1 MGTDQPGKSTDS
13 SSLMKAAFLLYIPAS
28 VLSIGGAILY
38 PRRLYFQVFP
48 GSVVDAIESVL
59 AGLVAGAAIIAV
71 GRVIVLY
78 TDAGRRLA
86 ISQGEA
92 LCGVS
97 FFSGQVLAV
106 LAGVAEE
113 LVFRGALW
121 SLFSS
126 FSGPW
131 VALAVTSLL
140 FGAVHGS
147 FRRGYLLWS
156 SMAAV
161 SGIVAGLLLIYSGN
175 LLAPIMMH
183 VLVDAV
189 DIPLMKR
196 MVSVSYGTEARR
208 QP

>member
-1 MGTDQPGKSTDS
+1 MGTDQPGKAIDS

-38 PRRLYFQVFP
+38 PRRLGFQLLP
-48 GSVVDAIESVL
+48 SSAVDAIESVL
-59 AGLVAGAAIIAV
+59 AGLIAGAVIIVVA
-71 GRVIVLY
+71 RVIVLY
-78 TDAGRRLA
+78 TNAGRRLA

-92 LCGVS
+92 LSGVS

-131 VALAVTSLL
+131 VALVVTSLL

-161 SGIVAGLLLIYSGN
+161 SGIVAGLLLICSGN

-196 MVSVSYGTEARR
+196 MVSVSSGTEARR
-208 QP
+208 RP